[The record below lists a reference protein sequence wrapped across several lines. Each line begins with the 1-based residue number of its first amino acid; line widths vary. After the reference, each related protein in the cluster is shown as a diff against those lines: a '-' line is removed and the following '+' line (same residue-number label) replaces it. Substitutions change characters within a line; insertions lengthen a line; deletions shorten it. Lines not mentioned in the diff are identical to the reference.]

1 MPLIGSTPPG
11 GCPRH
16 STSLSHGCYLFL
28 TTPITWAGA
37 KQTCD
42 DLHGHLVKI
51 ETEEENEEL
60 YEEAVRLNTAEVSYW
75 IGLTDAA
82 REGNWVWSQGERVN
96 FTNWSTHQPDNA
108 KVRNP
113 DGENCAVLNT
123 NIKGRGYWNAPRKWN
138 DGSCASQVGAIC
150 EFIV

>member
-28 TTPITWAGA
+28 TTPINWAGA
-37 KQTCD
+37 KQPCE

-51 ETEEENEEL
+51 ETEEDNEEL
-60 YEEAVRLNTAEVSYW
+60 YEEAVRLNTTEVSY
-75 IGLTDAA
+75 
-82 REGNWVWSQGERVN
+82 
-96 FTNWSTHQPDNA
+96 QPDNA

-123 NIKGRGYWNAPRKWN
+123 NIKGQGFWNAPRKWN
-138 DGSCASQVGAIC
+138 DGSCASQFGAIC